1 MPTKVEQLYSQKKEK
16 EMEMESDKL
25 TVSKQDA
32 EIIEAELAKHVH
44 PAMFTDFVKRAL
56 IKQKPMF
63 NAHRF
68 NSAEDAYNAC
78 PKFCDID
85 VKTMTEREL
94 KIVEAVIKCFVW
106 LYSPVEDWASA

>member
-1 MPTKVEQLYSQKKEK
+1 MSGIEDLKRMLESRSTEYGKMSQILSWYLLN
-16 EMEMESDKL
+16 SDCEYK
-25 TVSKQDA
+25 
-32 EIIEAELAKHVH
+32 
-44 PAMFTDFVKRAL
+44 
-56 IKQKPMF
+56 KPML

-94 KIVEAVIKCFVW
+94 KIVVAVIKCFVW
-106 LYSPVEDWASA
+106 LYSPVEDGASA